1 MLDQLFAAL
10 NSINWT
16 KGKGDIVSIN
26 IEAYR
31 QHDQPYRGTVNRKMT
46 SFTDTRSFTVTGN
59 TVKFLGRQR
68 QIKTP
73 A

>member
-1 MLDQLFAAL
+1 MVGQLFDAL

-16 KGKGDIVSIN
+16 KGKGDILSITITPSRRHN
-26 IEAYR
+26 
-31 QHDQPYRGTVNRKMT
+31 QPHRGTVHRQMT

-68 QIKTP
+68 TIK
-73 A
+73 